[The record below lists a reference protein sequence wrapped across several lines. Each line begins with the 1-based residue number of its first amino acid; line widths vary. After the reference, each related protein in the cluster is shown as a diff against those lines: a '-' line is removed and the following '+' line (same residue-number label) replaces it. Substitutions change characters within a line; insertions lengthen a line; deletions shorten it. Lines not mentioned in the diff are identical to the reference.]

1 VYSTVLFRF
10 SSDVNEYFENQ
21 TMKRKSLLVL
31 LLLIC
36 MSAAVA
42 QDSYL
47 LSTDLQS
54 LVDAE
59 RAFSRTATEKGVR
72 DSFLAFIADDGIL
85 YRPGPVNGKQWLE
98 PRPARPGLL
107 TWQPVFADI
116 SAAGDMGVTTG
127 PWEFRAKSAAD
138 PPVGYGQFATV
149 WRKQSDGSWKFAI
162 DIGISHEKPAAS
174 TVEWTMPASFAKVH
188 RVAVRTTPTAVAAA
202 RTALLAR
209 DSEFSKASL
218 ARGAAKAFLEYSADE
233 LRFLRDG
240 AFPIIGKKKAHDVL
254 AKKPGSLSWQPEQG
268 EVSVSGDLGYT
279 HGTYEFKG
287 TGEAEKGFYMR
298 VWKMQPDGSWRVVL
312 DVFNEGPKPGN

>member
-1 VYSTVLFRF
+1 
-10 SSDVNEYFENQ
+10 
-21 TMKRKSLLVL
+21 MKRKSVLIL

-36 MSAAVA
+36 LSGAAA

-54 LVDAE
+54 LVDTE

-116 SAAGDMGVTTG
+116 SAAGDMGLTTG
-127 PWEFRAKSAAD
+127 PWEFREKSATD
-138 PPVGYGQFATV
+138 QPVGHGQFVTI

-162 DIGISHEKPAAS
+162 DIGTQNEKPAAS
-174 TVEWTMPASFAKVH
+174 AVAWTMPASFAKVQ
-188 RVAVRTTPTAVAAA
+188 RVAVRTTPVAVAAA

-209 DSEFSKASL
+209 DSDFSKASQ
-218 ARGAAKAFLEYSADE
+218 AKGAAKAFLEFSVDD
-233 LRFLRDG
+233 LRFLRNG
-240 AFPIIGKKKAHDVL
+240 AFPIVGKKKAHDVL

-268 EVSVSGDLGYT
+268 EVSGSGDMGYT
-279 HGTYEFKG
+279 YGTYEFKG
-287 TGEAEKGFYMR
+287 SGEAEKGYYMR
-298 VWKMQPDGSWRVVL
+298 VWKTQPDGSWKVVL
-312 DVFNEGPKPGN
+312 DIFNEAPK